1 MGEHQIESKT
11 ELRARDRWLILAFCL
26 GPLAV
31 LTHLNVSYAL
41 VAESCARGSKNLLH
55 LSAAV
60 FLLVALAGAA
70 IGWPL
75 YRRFASAEGVLW
87 QERTR
92 WVALVATVLS
102 LASAVVIIAMEIPNV
117 LLRSCD

>member
-1 MGEHQIESKT
+1 MSDHQTENKT
-11 ELRARDRWLILAFCL
+11 EFHARDRWLIMAFCL
-26 GPLAV
+26 GPMAV

-41 VAESCARGSKNLLH
+41 VAESCARGSKTMLH

-60 FLLVALAGAA
+60 FLIVALCGAA

-75 YRRFASAEGVLW
+75 YRRFAGAEGVLW

-92 WVALVATVLS
+92 WVSLVATVLS
-102 LASAVVIIAMEIPNV
+102 LASAIVILAMEIPNV

>member
-1 MGEHQIESKT
+1 MSDRDKT
-11 ELRARDRWLILAFCL
+11 DFRARDRWLILAFCL

-41 VAESCARGSKNLLH
+41 VQESCARGSKTMLH
-55 LSAAV
+55 LSAAL
-60 FLLVALAGAA
+60 FLLMALAGAG

-75 YRRFASAEGVLW
+75 YRRFADAEGELW

-102 LASAVVIIAMEIPNV
+102 IASAIVIIAMEIPNV